1 MRMLMVL
8 KFSLIFFMSLVVLAI
23 VLSWANIHNE
33 ALITTTVVALFI
45 SAIFIWLFP
54 VLIVLVQKNL
64 KDRILLGILSLALPV
79 FGGVICY
86 FVLGSRVNK

>member
-8 KFSLIFFMSLVVLAI
+8 KFSLIFFLSLVVLAI

-33 ALITTTVVALFI
+33 ALITATGVALFV
-45 SAIFIWLFP
+45 SSIFIWFFP

-64 KDRILLGILSLALPV
+64 KDRILLSLLSLALPV

-86 FVLGSRVNK
+86 FVLENRVSK